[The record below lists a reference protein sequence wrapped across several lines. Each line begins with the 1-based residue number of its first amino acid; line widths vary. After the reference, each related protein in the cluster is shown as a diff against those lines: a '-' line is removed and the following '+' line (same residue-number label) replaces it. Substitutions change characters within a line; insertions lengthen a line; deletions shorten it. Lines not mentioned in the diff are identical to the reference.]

1 MLSYLSIAVQ
11 ARRIKPVLFAI
22 FFLTLT
28 FYSTELF
35 VGEAYARETQ
45 EVTILKAQG
54 KQRVEQDNFIVL
66 SPPHSVHNKKISLSR
81 LKWSEICLLPADISE
96 QRSPEKFV
104 SFTNWL
110 ASFKDNAIRKG
121 LSAATVHSALKN
133 VHLIDR
139 VVQLDR
145 KQAEYALSFTN
156 YINKAISIAR
166 IQRGQRKIQENA
178 AILRKIHRKYGVSSE
193 ILIALWGLES
203 DFGRFTGNFS
213 TLNTLAT
220 LAYEGRRHNFFANE
234 LLCALTMLDFDS
246 ENITV
251 EQMTGS
257 WAGAMG
263 QPQFMPSTF
272 QYYATD
278 GNGDGKK
285 DIWQNT
291 SDVLASAANYL
302 YTLGWKKKE
311 PWGIEVILPRDFAP
325 YQAKLSVE
333 KTLAQWRSLGVKK
346 PNGKELRLQSTGR
359 NDSVKGSII
368 LPAGLAG
375 PAFLVFHNF
384 RIIREWNRS
393 INYAVAVGY
402 LADRVAG
409 GPPLTR
415 LDPQQD
421 KNLSRQNALMI
432 QTVLASM
439 GYYKDKIDGMVGIK
453 SREAI
458 RQYQRDR
465 GIPADGYPSDSLISR
480 LRQERL

>member
-1 MLSYLSIAVQ
+1 MFSYLSIAVQ

-28 FYSTELF
+28 FYLTEIKTLDIFLPQKVLF
-35 VGEAYARETQ
+35 AREAYARETQ
-45 EVTILKAQG
+45 ELTTVKAQG
-54 KQRVEQDNFIVL
+54 EKQKVEQDNFIVL
-66 SPPHSVHNKKISLSR
+66 SPPSSSHKNKEISLSS

-96 QRSPEKFV
+96 QRNPEKFV

-110 ASFKDNAIRKG
+110 ASFKNNAIRKG
-121 LSAATVHSALKN
+121 ISSATVHSAFKN

-156 YINKAISIAR
+156 YINNAISIAR
-166 IQRGQRKIQENA
+166 IQRGRRKIQENA
-178 AILRKIHRKYGVSSE
+178 KILRKIQRKYGVSSE
-193 ILIALWGLES
+193 VLIALWGLES
-203 DFGRFTGNFS
+203 NFGRFTGNFS
-213 TLNTLAT
+213 TLNTLTT
-220 LAYEGRRHNFFANE
+220 LAYDGRRHNFFTNE
-234 LLCALTMLDFDS
+234 LVCALTMLDS

-278 GNGDGKK
+278 GNGDGKR

-302 YTLGWKKKE
+302 YKLGWKRKE
-311 PWGIEVILPRDFAP
+311 LWGVEVILPKNFAP
-325 YQAKLSVE
+325 DQAKLSVE
-333 KTLAQWRSLGVKK
+333 KTLEQWRLLGVKK
-346 PNGKELRLQSTGR
+346 PNGKELQGTG
-359 NDSVKGSII
+359 SKGSIKGSII
-368 LPAGLAG
+368 LPAGLTG

-393 INYAVAVGY
+393 INYALAVGY
-402 LADRVAG
+402 LADRIAG

-415 LDPQQD
+415 LDPQRD
-421 KNLSRQNALMI
+421 KNLSRQNA
-432 QTVLASM
+432 
-439 GYYKDKIDGMVGIK
+439 
-453 SREAI
+453 
-458 RQYQRDR
+458 
-465 GIPADGYPSDSLISR
+465 
-480 LRQERL
+480 

>member
-1 MLSYLSIAVQ
+1 MT
-11 ARRIKPVLFAI
+11 
-22 FFLTLT
+22 TLK
-28 FYSTELF
+28 
-35 VGEAYARETQ
+35 TQ
-45 EVTILKAQG
+45 GG
-54 KQRVEQDNFIVL
+54 KQRVEQDNFMVL
-66 SPPHSVHNKKISLSR
+66 SPPSSSHKKKEISLSR
-81 LKWSEICLLPADISE
+81 LKWSETCLLPADISE
-96 QRSPEKFV
+96 QRNSEKFV

-110 ASFKDNAIRKG
+110 ASFKNNAIRKG
-121 LSAATVHSALKN
+121 ISSATVHSAFKN

-156 YINKAISIAR
+156 YINNAISISR
-166 IQRGQRKIQENA
+166 IQRGRRKIQENA
-178 AILRKIHRKYGVSSE
+178 KILRKIQRKYGVSSE

-203 DFGRFTGNFS
+203 NFGRFTGNFS

-220 LAYEGRRHNFFANE
+220 LAYDGRRHNFFTNE
-234 LLCALTMLDFDS
+234 LLCALTMLDS
-246 ENITV
+246 GNITV
-251 EQMTGS
+251 KQMTGS

-302 YTLGWKKKE
+302 YKLGWKKKE
-311 PWGIEVILPRDFAP
+311 PWGVEVILPQNFTL

-333 KTLAQWRSLGVKK
+333 KTLEQWGSLGVKK
-346 PNGKELRLQSTGR
+346 SNGKELQGTGR
-359 NDSVKGSII
+359 KGSIKSSMKGSII
-368 LPAGLAG
+368 LPAGLTG

-393 INYAVAVGY
+393 INYALAVGY
-402 LADRVAG
+402 LADRITG
-409 GPPLTR
+409 GSPLTR
-415 LDPQQD
+415 LDPQRD
-421 KNLSRQNALMI
+421 KNLSRQNAVMI

-439 GYYKDKIDGMVGIK
+439 GYYRDKIDGMVGIK

-458 RQYQRDR
+458 REYQRDK
-465 GIPADGYPSDSLISR
+465 GITADGYPSDSLIFR

>member
-22 FFLTLT
+22 FFLTLP
-28 FYSTELF
+28 FYSTELL

-54 KQRVEQDNFIVL
+54 KQRVEQDNFMVL

-81 LKWSEICLLPADISE
+81 LKWSEICFLPADIPE
-96 QRSPEKFV
+96 QKSTEKFV
-104 SFTNWL
+104 SFSNFTNWL

-156 YINKAISIAR
+156 YINNAISIAR

-178 AILRKIHRKYGVSSE
+178 TILRKIHRKYGVPPE

-220 LAYEGRRHNFFANE
+220 LAYEGRRHNFFTNE
-234 LLCALTMLDFDS
+234 LLCALTMLDS
-246 ENITV
+246 GNITAQ
-251 EQMTGS
+251 QMTGS

-278 GNGDGKK
+278 GNGDGKR

-302 YTLGWKKKE
+302 YTLGWQRKE
-311 PWGIEVILPRDFAP
+311 PWGVEVILPRNFAP

-333 KTLAQWRSLGVKK
+333 KTVKQWRLLGVKR
-346 PNGKELRLQSTGR
+346 PNGKKLQGTGR
-359 NDSVKGSII
+359 HGSMKGSII

-375 PAFLVFHNF
+375 PAFLVFQNF

-409 GPPLTR
+409 GSPLTR

-421 KNLSRQNALMI
+421 KNLSRQNALML

-439 GYYKDKIDGMVGIK
+439 GYYRGKIDGMVGIK

-458 RQYQRDR
+458 REYQKDK